1 MKRLFLMQ
9 INSFFFNTLEQFA
22 EDAFS

>member
-9 INSFFFNTLEQFA
+9 INSFLFNTLEQFA